1 MPLSTPRTAPCLGG
15 GGVDGAIHHI
25 ANVHKYAREEDR
37 RERTL
42 FVITTDGMENASLR
56 YGSDEAKAMVK
67 KKKEKYGWELLFL
80 GATIDLYGLMRDD
93 AMKRID
99 RALRDAG
106 PYTYQLRLVHGFHRG
121 NEPAKHDPGR
131 IQVSLQGSA
140 HHAR

>member
-1 MPLSTPRTAPCLGG
+1 
-15 GGVDGAIHHI
+15 
-25 ANVHKYAREEDR
+25 
-37 RERTL
+37 
-42 FVITTDGMENASLR
+42 
-56 YGSDEAKAMVK
+56 MVK

-121 NEPAKHDPGR
+121 TSLRSMIQDEYRYHSKVLRIMPGENPG
-131 IQVSLQGSA
+131 ITILVLKELY
-140 HHAR
+140 